1 MSDIGFL
8 YNCSLNT
15 NPAVRSSPSII
26 NRAALIDS
34 CLRESGQRIFFYS
47 PRHVRESE
55 PTVPG
60 YHLDGGEFVR
70 ARAPVPRV
78 NGNWTYATRTLI
90 GKGMGYRR
98 FLQWSER
105 QRIGIYVPH
114 AFSELVRNKFE
125 TYKLVRA
132 YHETLHPHC
141 EPYRQSGRQLEHF
154 LSNAETAFIK
164 PRAGSKGNRIV
175 SLRKEGRGLAVT
187 WYAGGRRKHCTA
199 DSPAA
204 ARDFIDDVTRGR
216 KGYLIQE
223 GVSVMRHQGRV
234 FDIRVIMIND
244 GETWNWLHE
253 VRESDRDSEIS
264 NISQGGTSIATEDLL
279 FDLLGY
285 EGARNMLNELQGES
299 FGLAAF
305 LERLHPGEIMEIAF
319 DFVIDREGRLRLIEI
334 NTKPGLAGIGFLC
347 TVFEM
352 RPAQRPL
359 FERWVH
365 PHTTGLARFL
375 QKKSREPG

>member
-15 NPAVRSSPSII
+15 NPSVRSSPSIV
-26 NRAALIDS
+26 NRATLIDS
-34 CLRESGQRIFFYS
+34 RLREAGQRIFFYS

-60 YHLDGGEFVR
+60 YYLDGGEFVR

-90 GKGMGYRR
+90 NQGMGYER

-132 YHETLHPHC
+132 YHETLHPHS
-141 EPYRQSGRQLEHF
+141 EPYRQSARQLEHF

-175 SLRKEGRGLAVT
+175 SLKKEGPGLALT
-187 WYAGGRRKHCTA
+187 WYANGRRKHSTVGTL
-199 DSPAA
+199 AA
-204 ARDFIDDVTRGR
+204 ARDFIRDVTRGGR
-216 KGYLIQE
+216 GYLIQE
-223 GVSVMRHQGRV
+223 GVSVMRHHGRV

-244 GETWNWLHE
+244 GEAWHWLHE
-253 VRESDRDSEIS
+253 ARESGRDSEIS
-264 NISQGGTSIATEDLL
+264 NVSQGGTSIVTEDLL

-285 EGARNMLNELQGES
+285 EGARNMLHELAGES

-305 LERLHPGEIMEIAF
+305 LERLHPGDIMEVAF
-319 DFVIDREGRLRLIEI
+319 DFVIDREGRLRLVEI
-334 NTKPGLAGIGFLC
+334 NTKPGFAGIGFQC

-359 FERWVH
+359 FEHWVY
-365 PHTTGLARFL
+365 PHTTALARFL
-375 QKKSREPG
+375 QKKSRELG